1 MPSLDSFFRSRG
13 FQQFVELPRSGT
25 LPHTAV
31 GPCQRKPSHSRAGG
45 LSGRPAGWER
55 PSLGLS
61 EAWPSAEAPPR
72 LLTGLCC
79 PTLTSKSCQHL
90 CPQSLNYANG
100 TKLYVNWLADHF
112 MPFFFLSFFLSFV
125 ISRAAPAAYGGS
137 QAPGLIGT
145 VAAGLR
151 HSHSNAGSEPCLRPT
166 PQPTAT
172 PDL

>member
-1 MPSLDSFFRSRG
+1 MSAETEPQPGWRTQRAA
-13 FQQFVELPRSGT
+13 SGAGEAEPGA
-25 LPHTAV
+25 L
-31 GPCQRKPSHSRAGG
+31 GG
-45 LSGRPAGWER
+45 LALRPRPRQAPGRT
-55 PSLGLS
+55 
-61 EAWPSAEAPPR
+61 
-72 LLTGLCC
+72 LLP

-90 CPQSLNYANG
+90 CPQSLNYADG
-100 TKLYVNWLADHF
+100 TELYVNWLADHF